1 MVVILHWN
9 HTATSCK
16 TGKSQSRARRP
27 AGGGRQ
33 ETNGVMKHL
42 RMEGIRGTPS
52 VTSFGV
58 GGEGGGRWVGGGEQ
72 WPVASG
78 HPLHPNP
85 KLHAAVATAGEASP
99 GKPLRTSL
107 PTRTGLARVGTLAAI
122 LAAEP
127 QPLPASLVIQTGTP
141 PEALKPSFYAH
152 LP

>member
-1 MVVILHWN
+1 
-9 HTATSCK
+9 
-16 TGKSQSRARRP
+16 
-27 AGGGRQ
+27 
-33 ETNGVMKHL
+33 
-42 RMEGIRGTPS
+42 MEGIRGTPS

-58 GGEGGGRWVGGGEQ
+58 GGEGGGRWVRWVGGGEQ

-85 KLHAAVATAGEASP
+85 KLHEAAAAVGEASP
-99 GKPLRTSL
+99 GKHLRTSL
-107 PTRTGLARVGTLAAI
+107 PTRTGLARVETLAAI